1 MEKLNKKIDLQMEV
15 LTPLHVG
22 AGAEKDW
29 IQGCD
34 FIIDD
39 NRVKVLNLK
48 KVSQFVN
55 NSDLTNALLKKDDK
69 ALLMKLGK
77 NLSHCVEKEFD
88 VAFFGSNDIKT
99 FIKNG
104 LTQNPIVPGSSLKG
118 AMRSIVLDYLMTPND
133 KTTALKVKKLDEK
146 EIFGKANIGDEF
158 FRFIKVSDSEFSE
171 TKLANTKIFNLKSQ
185 SEGGWKHGSNNTSE
199 KFKPEGFNTFY
210 EVIPQN
216 QKSTLS
222 LSIADIAFENFYKK
236 IKSFSELKN
245 KLIKSDISYFFDVI
259 NRHTQEYLK
268 KEKAFFEEYSTD
280 KSDLIVKSINSL
292 LAQIPKNGEYCV
304 LKMAAGSGFH
314 SITGDWQ
321 FNDYSIDELTIKEE
335 KFGKT
340 KTISRGVLKGKKS
353 AKSRKIAISGEND
366 FSLMGFV
373 KLTVMDEKM
382 LATIERE
389 KDEKKQIEL
398 AKLQKQQEEH
408 RLLQQQIAELE
419 AKNIQYKSLISEAQ
433 SLFDN
438 KDYKIALSKI
448 EQAEALALEN
458 NSHLELKQQ
467 IVEAIDFQ
475 NKLDAIELK
484 KQQEEQQRKAQTE
497 AKLSSGLAAYLEEK
511 NLKDEFKVNNFGIL
525 KGKIDKYLKDS
536 DQKNVP
542 ENEMEVL
549 EKNIKR
555 VYDGLK
561 PSEKRDWNS
570 FDGNKIWKE
579 ISNWTTIDFAK
590 TVYDKIII

>member
-1 MEKLNKKIDLQMEV
+1 MEV

-39 NRVKVLNLK
+39 NRVKVLNLR

-55 NSDLTNALLKKDDK
+55 NTDLTNALLKKDDK
-69 ALLMKLGK
+69 ALVAKLGK
-77 NLSHCVEKEFD
+77 NLNQCVEKEFD

-104 LTQNPIVPGSSLKG
+104 LSQNPIVPGSSLKG

-133 KTTALKVKKLDEK
+133 KITALKTNKLDEK
-146 EIFGKANIGDEF
+146 EIFGKANMGDEF

-185 SEGGWKHGSNNTSE
+185 NEGGWKHGANNTSG
-199 KFKPEGFNTFY
+199 KFIPDGFNTFY
-210 EVIPQN
+210 EVIDQN

-222 LSIADIAFENFYKK
+222 LSIADVAFHNFAKK
-236 IKSFSELKN
+236 IAPFPELKN
-245 KLIKSDISYFFDVI
+245 KLIKNDISFFFDLI

-268 KEKAFFEEYSTD
+268 KEKAFFEEYSTE
-280 KSDLIVKSINSL
+280 KTDLIVESINSL
-292 LAQIPKNGEYCV
+292 LAQIPKNGEYCI

-321 FNDYSIDELTIKEE
+321 FDDYSIDELTIKEE

-382 LATIERE
+382 LATIEKE
-389 KDEKKQIEL
+389 KEEQRQIEL
-398 AKLQKQQEEH
+398 AKLQKQQEEQ
-408 RLLQQQIAELE
+408 RLLQQQKAELE
-419 AKNIQYKSLISEAQ
+419 AKNTQYKSLISEAQ

-438 KDYKIALSKI
+438 KDYKIALSNI
-448 EQAEALALEN
+448 EQAEALGLEN

-475 NKLDAIELK
+475 NKLDAIELQ

-497 AKLSSGLAAYLEEK
+497 AKLSSGLVAYIEGK
-511 NLKDEFKVNNFGIL
+511 NLNNEFKVNNFKML
-525 KGKIDKYLKDS
+525 QAKVEKYLKDS
-536 DQKNVP
+536 ANENLP
-542 ENEMEVL
+542 ENEFAAL
-549 EKNIKR
+549 EQCVKR
-555 VYDGLK
+555 VYNSL
-561 PSEKRDWNS
+561 NS
-570 FDGNKIWKE
+570 FDQKKWHKFDNNKIWME
-579 ISNWTTIDFAK
+579 ITKWTNGNFSQ
-590 TVYDKIII
+590 TVYDKLF